1 MLPVRIRTGRDE
13 ERIMA
18 KDIIKKGLLSF
29 AISAFAGLFVNLL
42 IDLIVNGC
50 VTDGFCSI
58 SPDFRAL
65 FPTDTIACYVNL
77 LLYGL
82 IGATFAMMTF
92 IYSIERIGFVIQSIL
107 YFVVTGG
114 VCLLITMI
122 LWQLQRYPQ
131 ALIVTLAGYAATHI
145 IMILIEYRT
154 LKRDI
159 REINSE
165 LE

>member
-1 MLPVRIRTGRDE
+1 MV
-13 ERIMA
+13 
-18 KDIIKKGLLSF
+18 KDIIKKGLVSF

-50 VTDGFCSI
+50 ITDGFCSI

-65 FPTDTIACYVNL
+65 FPTDIIACYVNL
-77 LLYGL
+77 ILYGL

-92 IYSIERIGFVIQSIL
+92 IYSIDRIGFVLQSIL
-107 YFVVTGG
+107 YFIITGG

-131 ALIVTLAGYAATHI
+131 ALILTLAGYAGTHI